1 MKKFFLTLL
10 VPLAAGCTHAALAL
24 FDKEAF
30 HASVD
35 GKQVELYT
43 LQSSDITLQV
53 TNYGARVASLWTKDS
68 QGKMENIVVGHDNL
82 QDYITPPGE
91 RFLGATVGPVANRI
105 GNASFDIDGVV
116 YHTPAN
122 DHDKNTLH
130 GGFVGTDHLVWD
142 VKEVCDTAIVLTL
155 ELPDGQEGFPGNRQ
169 VCLRYTVSG
178 SDFTVFIQ
186 VETDQPTP
194 VSFTHHPFF
203 CLRGQGVDTV
213 EPYWMQIAASHYLP
227 VDDLNIPTG
236 EIAPVEG
243 TPFDFRDP
251 HQLGERIGPGYDHNW
266 CLDAGGGVQMA
277 CRMWDPLTGRC
288 IEVLTD
294 QPGLQVYSGNFFDG
308 SENGS
313 NGKPLGFRSSVAL
326 EAQYWPDAVNQ
337 PSFSSCILRPGETY
351 KSTTVYRFTITQ

>member
-1 MKKFFLTLL
+1 MKNLFLTLL

-35 GKQVELYT
+35 GKLVELYT

-213 EPYWMQIAASHYLP
+213 EPYWMQIAASHYIP

-243 TPFDFRDP
+243 TPFDFRAP

-337 PSFSSCILRPGETY
+337 PSFPSCILRPGETY

>member
-1 MKKFFLTLL
+1 MKNFFLTLL
-10 VPLAAGCTHAALAL
+10 VPLAAACTHAAPAL

-35 GKQVELYT
+35 GKLVELYT

-105 GNASFDIDGVV
+105 GNASFEIDGVV

-213 EPYWMQIAASHYLP
+213 EPYWMQIAASHYIP
-227 VDDLNIPTG
+227 VDDLSIPTG

-337 PSFSSCILRPGETY
+337 PSFPSCILRPGETY

>member
-1 MKKFFLTLL
+1 MKNFFLTLL
-10 VPLAAGCTHAALAL
+10 APLAAACTNAAPAL

-35 GKQVELYT
+35 GKLVELYT

-169 VCLRYTVSG
+169 VCLKYTVSG

-186 VETDQPTP
+186 VNTDLPTP
-194 VSFTHHPFF
+194 VTFTHHPFF

-213 EPYWMQIAASHYLP
+213 EPYWMQIFASHYIP
-227 VDDLNIPTG
+227 VDDLSIPTG

-243 TPFDFRDP
+243 TPFDFREP

-277 CRMWDPLTGRC
+277 CRMWDSLTGRC

-326 EAQYWPDAVNQ
+326 ETQYWPDAVNQ
-337 PSFSSCILRPGETY
+337 PSFPSCILRPGETY

>member
-1 MKKFFLTLL
+1 MSGALTTTRSYSLTRSSRLADEALFLISITSKRLSGRTFLTVILNCSDDDTISTEYLL
-10 VPLAAGCTHAALAL
+10 SVLSFIPAPFDDYRHPTTDHQVYL
-24 FDKEAF
+24 FAILRNVLVYDSFRQYFSDKL
-30 HASVD
+30 S
-35 GKQVELYT
+35 K
-43 LQSSDITLQV
+43 I
-53 TNYGARVASLWTKDS
+53 
-68 QGKMENIVVGHDNL
+68 
-82 QDYITPPGE
+82 
-91 RFLGATVGPVANRI
+91 
-105 GNASFDIDGVV
+105 
-116 YHTPAN
+116 N

-169 VCLRYTVSG
+169 VYLKYTVSG

-186 VETDQPTP
+186 VNTDLPTP
-194 VSFTHHPFF
+194 VTFTHHPFF

-213 EPYWMQIAASHYLP
+213 EPYWMQIFASHYIP
-227 VDDLNIPTG
+227 VDDLSIPTG

-243 TPFDFRDP
+243 TPFDFREP

-326 EAQYWPDAVNQ
+326 ETQYWPDAVNQ
-337 PSFSSCILRPGETY
+337 PSFPSCILRPGETY
-351 KSTTVYRFTITQ
+351 NSTTVYRFTITQ